1 MAYLRNKKD
10 FETGFLLKRSLSF
23 KGYIRRK
30 SPLFSFETVQKI
42 YDLHLRLRFMLET
55 RVRCTKFVAR
65 QS

>member
-23 KGYIRRK
+23 KGYIRRT
-30 SPLFSFETVQKI
+30 STLFSFETVQKI
-42 YDLHLRLRFMLET
+42 YDLHLRLRFMMDT
-55 RVRCTKFVAR
+55 RVTFTAFVAR

>member
-1 MAYLRNKKD
+1 MTYLRNKKD
-10 FETGFLLKRSLSF
+10 FETGFLLNGSLIF
-23 KGYIRRK
+23 KGYIRRT

-55 RVRCTKFVAR
+55 RVRCTAFVAR